1 MVDQKCF
8 LPYNYSI
15 ETKQRPGMIELNCV
29 SVAGGWQTAI
39 KGTEVL
45 LGPVFN
51 NITDLWMWQK
61 NNIFAQQKQL
71 VDQ

>member
-1 MVDQKCF
+1 
-8 LPYNYSI
+8 
-15 ETKQRPGMIELNCV
+15 MIELNCV
-29 SVAGGWQTAI
+29 SVARGWQTAI
-39 KGTEVL
+39 KDTEVL
-45 LGPVFN
+45 FGPVFN